1 MALID
6 PGAIAREVESARRD
20 GIDRDPRQ
28 AMLWAHGV
36 LGDQLMMTTAFG
48 KSGMVILDMTREL
61 IPGLPVYFL
70 DTGFHFPETLE
81 FVETLRREWKVNL
94 IVQRPALHGAAFAAK
109 YGEKLHETDPDLC
122 CHKNKV
128 EPQRELLARYQ
139 GWIAGVRR
147 DQASTRAGAEVL
159 EILEGGKLKVQPL
172 AHWGRAQ
179 VDEYI
184 RDRRIPLHPLF
195 SKGYSSI
202 GCAPCTQPC
211 SDPADERGGRWM
223 GKAKTECG
231 LHTFWKKVGSGETK
245 DGIAPALPAAAGP
258 AVTP

>member
-6 PGAIAREVESARRD
+6 GGALVREVESARGS
-20 GIDRDPRQ
+20 GIDRDPRRVIR
-28 AMLWAHGV
+28 WAHDI
-36 LGDQLMMTTAFG
+36 LGDRLMMTTAFG

-61 IPGLPVYFL
+61 IPDLPVYFL
-70 DTGFHFPETLE
+70 DTGFHFPETLD
-81 FVETLRREWKVNL
+81 FVATLRREWKVNL
-94 IVQRPALHGAAFAAK
+94 IVQRPALHGAAFAAQ
-109 YGEKLHETDPDLC
+109 YGDKLYETDPDLC

-128 EPQRELLARYQ
+128 EPQRELLDRYQ

-147 DQASTRAGAEVL
+147 DQASTRAGADAL

-172 AHWGRAQ
+172 AHWGRGQ
-179 VDEYI
+179 VDDYI
-184 RDRRIPLHPLF
+184 RERRIPLHPLF

-211 SDPADERGGRWM
+211 SDPANERGGRWL

-231 LHTFWKKVGSGETK
+231 LHTFWKKVGAA
-245 DGIAPALPAAAGP
+245 DGKPGGTPLEPAAGP
-258 AVTP
+258 TAVTP